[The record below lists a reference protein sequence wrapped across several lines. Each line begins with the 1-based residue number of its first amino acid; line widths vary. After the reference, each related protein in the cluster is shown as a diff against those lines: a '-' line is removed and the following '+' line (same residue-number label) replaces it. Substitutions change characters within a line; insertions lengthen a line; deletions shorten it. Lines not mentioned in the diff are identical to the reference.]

1 MAFYRLGSHFYNLM
15 LITQFSCQKLCDSNL
30 IGIIFLL
37 KIAYL
42 KVMTSPNEANWNL
55 PIMALL
61 ITL

>member
-42 KVMTSPNEANWNL
+42 KVMTSPNEAN
-55 PIMALL
+55 
-61 ITL
+61 